1 MNQLI
6 EKIGKSRVVDLLP
19 SLFITID
26 TNKFEE
32 SQLMYD
38 YKDLVPSTFSAINEF
53 AKHNMKDFTETIY
66 DIVPIVELINDLPN
80 VAAADIDCIYVSYLG
95 KYVVRMKN
103 NGSNHGKSL
112 YLDVHT
118 VRIAMTDMQ
127 TQQIVNRGLISAGA
141 LLFSF
146 FMFVKPFALCTLKN
160 N

>member
-6 EKIGKSRVVDLLP
+6 EKIGKSRVVELLP

-38 YKDLVPSTFSAINEF
+38 YKDLVPTTFLVINDF
-53 AKHNMKDFTETIY
+53 AKHNIKKFTGTIY
-66 DIVPIVELINDLPN
+66 DIAPIVELINDLPD
-80 VAAADIDCIYVSYLG
+80 VATDIDCIYVSYLG

-112 YLDVHT
+112 YLDAHT
-118 VRIAMTDMQ
+118 VRIAITDMQ
-127 TQQIVNRGLISAGA
+127 TYQVVNRGLISAGA
-141 LLFSF
+141 LLFMF
-146 FMFVKPFALCTLKN
+146 FTHNFVK
-160 N
+160 

>member
-66 DIVPIVELINDLPN
+66 DVVPIVELINDLPD
-80 VAAADIDCIYVSYLG
+80 VASNIDCIYVSYLG

-112 YLDVHT
+112 YLDAHT
-118 VRIAMTDMQ
+118 VRIAITDMQ
-127 TQQIVNRGLISAGA
+127 TYQVVNRGLISAGA

-146 FMFVKPFALCTLKN
+146 FMFFTPLIIKN

>member
-6 EKIGKSRVVDLLP
+6 DKIGKSKVLDLLP

-32 SQLMYD
+32 SELMYD
-38 YKDLVPSTFSAINEF
+38 YKDLVPSTFSAINDF
-53 AKHNMKDFTETIY
+53 AKHNLKEFTGTIY
-66 DIVPIVELINDLPN
+66 DVVPIVELINDLPSTED
-80 VAAADIDCIYVSYLG
+80 VDCIYVSYLG

-112 YLDVHT
+112 YLDAHT

-141 LLFSF
+141 LLLSF
-146 FMFVKPFALCTLKN
+146 FMFVKPFALCTIKN
-160 N
+160 

>member
-6 EKIGKSRVVDLLP
+6 EKIGKSRVVELLP

-38 YKDLVPSTFSAINEF
+38 YKDLVPTTFLVINDF
-53 AKHNMKDFTETIY
+53 AKHNIKNFTGTIY
-66 DIVPIVELINDLPN
+66 DIAPIVELINDLPD
-80 VAAADIDCIYVSYLG
+80 VATDIDCIYVSYLG

-112 YLDVHT
+112 YLDAHT
-118 VRIAMTDMQ
+118 VRIAITDMQ
-127 TQQIVNRGLISAGA
+127 TYQVVNRGLISAGA
-141 LLFSF
+141 LLFMF
-146 FMFVKPFALCTLKN
+146 FTHNFVK
-160 N
+160 

>member
-6 EKIGKSRVVDLLP
+6 DKIGKSKVLDLLP

-32 SQLMYD
+32 SELMYD
-38 YKDLVPSTFSAINEF
+38 YKDLVSTTISAINDF
-53 AKHNMKDFTETIY
+53 AKHNIKNFTGTIY
-66 DIVPIVELINDLPN
+66 DIGPIVELINDLPST
-80 VAAADIDCIYVSYLG
+80 ADVDCIYVSYLG

-141 LLFSF
+141 LLLSF
-146 FMFVKPFALCTLKN
+146 FMFVKPFALCTIKIN
-160 N
+160 

>member
-6 EKIGKSRVVDLLP
+6 EKIGKSRVVELLP

-32 SQLMYD
+32 SKLMYD
-38 YKDLVPSTFSAINEF
+38 YKDLVPSTFSD
-53 AKHNMKDFTETIY
+53 MKDFTETIY
-66 DIVPIVELINDLPN
+66 DVVPIVELINDLPD
-80 VAAADIDCIYVSYLG
+80 VAADVDCIYVSYLG

-112 YLDVHT
+112 YLDAHT
-118 VRIAMTDMQ
+118 VRIAITDMQ
-127 TQQIVNRGLISAGA
+127 TYQVVNRGLISAGA

-146 FMFVKPFALCTLKN
+146 FMFFTPLIIKN

>member
-6 EKIGKSRVVDLLP
+6 DKIGKSKVLDLLP

-32 SQLMYD
+32 SELMYD
-38 YKDLVPSTFSAINEF
+38 YKDLVPSTFSAINDF
-53 AKHNMKDFTETIY
+53 VKHNLKDFTGTIY
-66 DIVPIVELINDLPN
+66 DVVPIVELINDLPST
-80 VAAADIDCIYVSYLG
+80 ADVDCIYVSYLG
-95 KYVVRMKN
+95 KHVVRMKN

-112 YLDVHT
+112 YLDVQT

-127 TQQIVNRGLISAGA
+127 TCQVVNRGLISAGV

-146 FMFVKPFALCTLKN
+146 FMFVKPFALCTIKN
-160 N
+160 

>member
-6 EKIGKSRVVDLLP
+6 EKIGKSRVVELLP

-32 SQLMYD
+32 KDILYD
-38 YKDLVPSTFSAINEF
+38 YQDLVPTTFFMINDF
-53 AKHNMKDFTETIY
+53 AKHNLKEFTGTIY
-66 DIVPIVELINDLPN
+66 DIAPIVELINDLPST
-80 VAAADIDCIYVSYLG
+80 ADVDCIYVSYLG

-112 YLDVHT
+112 YLDAHT
-118 VRIAMTDMQ
+118 VRIAITDMQ
-127 TQQIVNRGLISAGA
+127 TYQVVNRGLISAGA

-146 FMFVKPFALCTLKN
+146 FMFVKPFALCTIKN
-160 N
+160 

>member
-6 EKIGKSRVVDLLP
+6 EKIGKSRVVELLP

-32 SQLMYD
+32 KDILYD
-38 YKDLVPSTFSAINEF
+38 YQDLVPSTFSAINEF
-53 AKHNMKDFTETIY
+53 AKHNLKEFTGTIY
-66 DIVPIVELINDLPN
+66 DIAPIVELINDLPST
-80 VAAADIDCIYVSYLG
+80 ADIDCIYVSYLG

-118 VRIAMTDMQ
+118 VRIAITDMQ
-127 TQQIVNRGLISAGA
+127 TYQVVNRGLISAGA

-146 FMFVKPFALCTLKN
+146 FMFVKPFALCTIKN
-160 N
+160 

>member
-6 EKIGKSRVVDLLP
+6 EKIGKSRVVELLP

-32 SQLMYD
+32 SKLMYD
-38 YKDLVPSTFSAINEF
+38 YKDLVPSTFSDINEYS
-53 AKHNMKDFTETIY
+53 KHNMKDFTETIY
-66 DIVPIVELINDLPN
+66 DVVPIVELINDLPD
-80 VAAADIDCIYVSYLG
+80 VASNIDCIYVSYLG

-112 YLDVHT
+112 YLDAHT
-118 VRIAMTDMQ
+118 VRIAITDMQ
-127 TQQIVNRGLISAGA
+127 TYQVVNRGLISAGA

-146 FMFVKPFALCTLKN
+146 FMFFTPLIIKN

>member
-6 EKIGKSRVVDLLP
+6 EKIGKSRVVELLP

-53 AKHNMKDFTETIY
+53 SKHNMKDFTETIY
-66 DIVPIVELINDLPN
+66 DVVPIVELINDLPA
-80 VAAADIDCIYVSYLG
+80 VASNIDCIYVSYLG

-112 YLDVHT
+112 YLDAHT
-118 VRIAMTDMQ
+118 VRIAITDMQ
-127 TQQIVNRGLISAGA
+127 TYQVVNRGLISAGA

-146 FMFVKPFALCTLKN
+146 FMFFTPLIIKN

>member
-6 EKIGKSRVVDLLP
+6 EKIGKSRVVELLP

-32 SQLMYD
+32 KDILYD
-38 YKDLVPSTFSAINEF
+38 YQDLVPTTFFMINDF
-53 AKHNMKDFTETIY
+53 AKHNLKEFTGTIY
-66 DIVPIVELINDLPN
+66 DIAPIVELINDLPST
-80 VAAADIDCIYVSYLG
+80 ADVDCIYVSYLG

-112 YLDVHT
+112 YLDAHT
-118 VRIAMTDMQ
+118 VRIAITDMQ
-127 TQQIVNRGLISAGA
+127 TYQVVNRGLISAGA

-146 FMFVKPFALCTLKN
+146 FMFFTPLIIKN
-160 N
+160 

>member
-6 EKIGKSRVVDLLP
+6 EKIGKNKVVELLP

-38 YKDLVPSTFSAINEF
+38 YKDLVPTTFLVINDF
-53 AKHNMKDFTETIY
+53 AKHNIKKFTGTIY
-66 DIVPIVELINDLPN
+66 DIAPIVELINDLPD
-80 VAAADIDCIYVSYLG
+80 VATDIDCIYVSYLG

-112 YLDVHT
+112 YLDAHT
-118 VRIAMTDMQ
+118 VRIAITDMQ
-127 TQQIVNRGLISAGA
+127 TYQVVNRGLISAGA
-141 LLFSF
+141 LLFMF
-146 FMFVKPFALCTLKN
+146 FTHNFVK
-160 N
+160 

>member
-6 EKIGKSRVVDLLP
+6 EKIGKSRVVELLP

-32 SQLMYD
+32 KDILYD
-38 YKDLVPSTFSAINEF
+38 YQDLVPTTFFMIIDF
-53 AKHNMKDFTETIY
+53 AKHNLKEFTGTIY
-66 DIVPIVELINDLPN
+66 DIAPIVELINDLPST
-80 VAAADIDCIYVSYLG
+80 ADVDCIYVSYLG

-112 YLDVHT
+112 YLDAHT
-118 VRIAMTDMQ
+118 VRIAITDMQ
-127 TQQIVNRGLISAGA
+127 TYQVVNRGLISAGA

-146 FMFVKPFALCTLKN
+146 FMFFTPLIIKN
-160 N
+160 